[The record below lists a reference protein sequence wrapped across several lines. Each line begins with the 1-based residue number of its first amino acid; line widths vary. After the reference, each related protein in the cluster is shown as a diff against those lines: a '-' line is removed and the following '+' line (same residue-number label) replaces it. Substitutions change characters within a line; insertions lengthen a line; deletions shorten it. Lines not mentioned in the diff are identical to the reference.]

1 MLRPVDV
8 VVALRLSDELR
19 ESSGGWTYTQLAAE
33 LGMSASVVHGALG
46 RLREGRIW
54 LAGDRVVDRMR
65 LTLFLVYGLPVMAPV
80 ILGEET
86 RGVLAAWA
94 AEPLAAEFPV
104 EDVPPVWP
112 NPSGRV
118 RGRALQPLHRGA
130 VQAASHSPALAR
142 RLALVDALRLGGGA
156 RLERRA
162 AELLAKELG
171 APYVFG
177 QIGAS

>member
-8 VVALRLSDELR
+8 IVGLRLSDDVR
-19 ESSGGWTYTQLAAE
+19 GSVSSWTYPQLASE
-33 LGMSASVVHGALG
+33 LGMSPSVVHGALR

-54 LAGDRVVDRMR
+54 LAGDRVIDRPR
-65 LTLFLVYGLPVMAPV
+65 LTLFLVHGLPVMAPAA
-80 ILGEET
+80 LGEET

-94 AEPLAAEFPV
+94 AEPLSSEFNV

-112 NPSGRV
+112 DPRGKA

-130 VQAASHSPALAR
+130 IEAARHSPALAR
-142 RLALVDALRLGGGA
+142 RLALVDTLRLGGGA

-162 AELLAKELG
+162 AELLAGELRVPDVAGHIG
-171 APYVFG
+171 AP
-177 QIGAS
+177 